1 MLAYSANSL
10 PDPVNTMLYRLKTDL
25 RLSIITLLGVS
36 GLIGITPFAIM
47 RFMQGNM
54 VAGAVD
60 LAIMLSIFAGMV
72 YAWVTGDTA
81 RSGFFMAVV
90 TAGGAVVVGAIVGEV
105 GLFWLY
111 PVLVTSFFLTE
122 PRYAIFI
129 NVGAVAGLIVH
140 GVAFSSSV
148 QMWSFATT
156 AVVVSCCAFAFAHR
170 NENQRERLEHLAT
183 VDPLTG
189 VKNRRSM
196 DEELAVATSV
206 SARNGISQGLVLLDI
221 DHFKK
226 VNDAYGHSVGDEV
239 LKELVELVQQNIRRS
254 DQVFRFG
261 GEEFVLL
268 MSGVD
273 EVGLRAVMNN
283 LQEIIRR
290 FLKHPG
296 GSVTASFG
304 VAVLS
309 SGESPEDW
317 FSRADAALYRAKE
330 SGRDQVVYAD
340 DPTSLA
346 ASGKIGFRPEQK
358 QPGAQ

>member
-1 MLAYSANSL
+1 
-10 PDPVNTMLYRLKTDL
+10 MLYRLKTDL

-36 GLIGITPFAIM
+36 GLLGITPFAAM

-54 VAGAVD
+54 LAGSVD
-60 LAIMLSIFAGMV
+60 LAIMSSIFGGMV

-90 TAGGAVVVGAIVGEV
+90 AAAGAVAVGAVVGEP

-122 PRYAIFI
+122 SRYAMVI
-129 NVGAVAGLIVH
+129 NIAAVLGLMVH

-148 QMWSFATT
+148 QMWTFATT
-156 AVVVSCCAFAFAHR
+156 AVVVSCCAYAFAHR
-170 NENQRERLEHLAT
+170 NEDQRERLEHLAT

-196 DEELAVATSV
+196 DQELAVATSV

-226 VNDAYGHSVGDEV
+226 VNDLYGHSVGDEV
-239 LKELVELVQQNIRRS
+239 LKELVSLVQQNIRRS
-254 DQVFRFG
+254 DQLFRFG

-268 MSGVD
+268 MPGVD
-273 EVGLRAVMNN
+273 EVGLRAVMHN

-304 VAVLS
+304 VAILGS
-309 SGESPEDW
+309 EESPDEW
-317 FSRADAALYRAKE
+317 FGRADAALYRAKE
-330 SGRDQVVYAD
+330 SGRDQVVYAHD
-340 DPTSLA
+340 LA
-346 ASGKIGFRPEQK
+346 TPVVPVLPA
-358 QPGAQ
+358 